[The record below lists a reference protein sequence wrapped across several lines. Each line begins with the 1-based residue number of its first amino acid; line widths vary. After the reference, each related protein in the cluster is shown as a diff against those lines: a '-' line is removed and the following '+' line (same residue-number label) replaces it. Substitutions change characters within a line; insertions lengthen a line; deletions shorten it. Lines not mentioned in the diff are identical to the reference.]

1 MYFHKKFYQ
10 NSANSRY
17 TILFKRTKMKILN
30 FFYENPPEHKDIFTR
45 KLTLND
51 KNTLIKG
58 TRKSGKKSLI
68 MGYLRAFKNE
78 EYLFLDFEDLR
89 FDESSL
95 AHLESFLVDKNI
107 KILIFYGIKK
117 HFIYDFSPLLEHYQ
131 IIIASEF
138 YLTHFE
144 GFVKIELDFLDF
156 EEFVS
161 VSKKNLPVNSQ
172 VGAFLQNGRSFLSQS
187 TLNEFL
193 QTHFSRVELEILR
206 FVAENLGNEFS
217 ANTLYQRLKRTQK
230 ISKDSLYK
238 AVDELEEKGVLR
250 FLLHENKRLKKA
262 FFSDFGLKNALCI
275 DKNFKQLFANVILSE
290 LFKLKTP
297 IVYDK
302 FVDFY
307 IKERR
312 IAFIPSATLDIDL
325 IKLRAKKILPKALES
340 GILHIVFISLSTEQS
355 FYENGVKFE
364 VVPFDIW
371 ALSLD

>member
-1 MYFHKKFYQ
+1 MQ
-10 NSANSRY
+10 
-17 TILFKRTKMKILN
+17 ILQ
-30 FFYENPPEHKDIFTR
+30 FFYENPPESKELLSR
-45 KLTLND
+45 KIHLNE
-51 KNTLIKG
+51 KNILIKG
-58 TRKSGKKSLI
+58 AKKSGKKSLI
-68 MGYLRAFKNE
+68 LNYLSTFEKN
-78 EYLFLDFEDLR
+78 EYLFLDFDDLR
-89 FDESSL
+89 FDEHSL
-95 AHLESFLVDKNI
+95 MNLEKFIEDKNI
-107 KILIFYGIKK
+107 KALIFYGIKK
-117 HFIYDFSPLLEHYQ
+117 HFVYDFSPLLEHYQ

-138 YLTHFE
+138 YSTHFE

-172 VGAFLQNGRSFLSQS
+172 VGAFLQNGRSFLSPS
-187 TLNEFL
+187 ALNEFL
-193 QTHFSRVELEILR
+193 QTRFSRVELEILR

-238 AVDELEEKGVLR
+238 AVGELEEKGVLC

-340 GILHIVFISLSTEQS
+340 DILHIVFISLSTEQS

>member
-1 MYFHKKFYQ
+1 
-10 NSANSRY
+10 
-17 TILFKRTKMKILN
+17 MKILN
-30 FFYENPPEHKDIFTR
+30 FFYENPPENKDIFTR
-45 KLTLND
+45 KITLDN

-58 TRKSGKKSLI
+58 AKKSGKKSLI
-68 MGYLRAFKNE
+68 LGYLSAFKSE

-89 FDESSL
+89 FDEKTLSN
-95 AHLESFLVDKNI
+95 LESFLQDKNI
-107 KILIFYGIKK
+107 KALIFYGVGKN
-117 HFIYDFSPLLEHYQ
+117 FIYDFSKLSKHYQ

-138 YLTHFE
+138 YSAHFA
-144 GFVKIELDFLDF
+144 GFAEVELDFLDF

-172 VGAFLQNGRSFLSQS
+172 VGAFLQTGRSFLTQRA
-187 TLNEFL
+187 LNEFL
-193 QTHFSRVELEILR
+193 QTHFSRIKLEILR
-206 FVAENLGNEFS
+206 FVAENLGGEFS

-238 AVDELEEKGVLR
+238 AVSELEERGVLR
-250 FLLHENKRLKKA
+250 FVAHESKRLKKA
-262 FFSDFGLKNALCI
+262 YFSDFALKNALCI
-275 DKNFKQLFANVILSE
+275 DKNFKQLFENVVLTE

-307 IKERR
+307 LKERQ
-312 IAFIPSATLDIDL
+312 IAFIPSPALDIDL